1 MNCITKNERKNTM
14 KNNTIKVS
22 DSYKNYVLET
32 LKTTVKP
39 TLNEKEIY
47 VRLHDGQKAFPRT
60 TNRYA
65 KKGTIS
71 HNIGYMS
78 VGRNLLGQ
86 FAPLKKVN

>member
-1 MNCITKNERKNTM
+1 M

-39 TLNEKEIY
+39 TLNEKDIY
-47 VRLHDGQKAFPRT
+47 IRLHDGLKAFPRV
-60 TNRYA
+60 TNRYGE
-65 KKGTIS
+65 KGTIS

-78 VGRNLLGQ
+78 VGRDLLGQ
-86 FAPLKKVN
+86 FASLKKAN